1 MLVIILLFMFFTP
14 EIYKDNSKY
23 SFSTYYNRVSLF
35 YYSFMCGRF
44 YLDVP
49 KDEFL
54 AHYHLSDASIL
65 PPRRY
70 NIAPTQD
77 ILAVRAIDGGER
89 TASLLHWGL
98 IPSWSKDKKPH
109 YSMINARAETV
120 DSKPA
125 YRAAFKKRRCLI
137 PVSGFYEWQ
146 PGDHYKQPYAITMKE
161 HEGKHAVLFS
171 LAGLWEHWESKE
183 GKLIESCSIV
193 VTDANDVL
201 KPIHERM
208 PVILDPENYNTWLD
222 PENHDTDK
230 LKSLLKPYPASTMT
244 AYPVSRR
251 MNDPSHDEAD
261 CIKPITID

>member
-1 MLVIILLFMFFTP
+1 
-14 EIYKDNSKY
+14 
-23 SFSTYYNRVSLF
+23 
-35 YYSFMCGRF
+35 MCGRF

-54 AHYHLSDASIL
+54 AHYQLADSSIL

-70 NIAPTQD
+70 NIAPSQD
-77 ILAVRAIDGGER
+77 ILAVRALEGGER
-89 TASLLHWGL
+89 TVSLLHWGL
-98 IPSWSKDKKPH
+98 IPSWSKDEKPH

-125 YRAAFKKRRCLI
+125 YRSAFKQRRCLI
-137 PVSGFYEWQ
+137 PASGFYEWQ
-146 PGDHYKQPYAITMKE
+146 PHGKFKQPYAITMKE
-161 HEGKHAVLFS
+161 QKDGHATLFS
-171 LAGLWEHWESKE
+171 LAGLWEHWESEE

-208 PVILDPENYNTWLD
+208 PVILDQEHYNLWLD
-222 PENHDTDK
+222 PENHDTRQ
-230 LKSLLKPYPASTMT
+230 LKELLKPYPASAIK

-251 MNDPSHDEAD
+251 MNDPTHDEAD
-261 CIKPITID
+261 CIKPVKLD